1 MELLRPYYLL
11 LLPMVAL
18 VWWQLKRRCPKQS
31 LQQLIAPHLSKQLV
45 TGDTA
50 SQQGVNIIA
59 TLLVIAVIALSGP
72 SFRSHEVP
80 IKQISPARVIVMDM
94 SANMLATDLKPNRL
108 TQARFKALDLVKQR
122 TEGEQALIAYA
133 GDAFTISP
141 LTSDAGNLLNLIP
154 NLAPN
159 IMPAMGNNPL
169 SGLDLG
175 IELLTNSG
183 YQHGDIIFISG
194 GFSASQVEQMQ
205 SRLKG
210 QPWRISVLATGTAKG
225 APISLANGDL
235 LKDEQGNIVVAQLDA
250 PAMQQL
256 ARASGGIY
264 VPLSASKRDIE
275 LLNNIELLDAQI
287 SRTDGLEQQQTNQAV
302 DDGYWLMFLILPFFL
317 LAFRR
322 GQLAS
327 FILVGMLTIPQPS
340 QASWWQN
347 SQKQAYDAFEQQ
359 NYEQAAQQF
368 DAPLWQGSA
377 LYKAQD
383 YQGAAEAFKQ
393 VKTAEGFYNLG
404 NALAMQQ
411 EFEGAIAAYD
421 QALKLAPNLK
431 SAKDNKAKIEEL
443 LKQQQQQNQN
453 QDQQQDNQQSD
464 QQNKQQQNKEQQD
477 KEQEQQSQGQQSQ
490 DDKSQ
495 QESQEQQ
502 SSEQSQQNQSEQN
515 SEAQNTQNQA
525 AKNAESQRDQQQDDN
540 AQQQDQ
546 SQQNDQAQT
555 EPSPVPSSQQGSVA
569 SPEPSDE
576 QQSAQQA
583 ISQAI
588 EGDAEPE
595 EEGPEMPYLLQQ
607 MPDDPAILL
616 RNKMRLE
623 YQKRQRENR

>member
-1 MELLRPYYLL
+1 MELLRPYYLF

-50 SQQGVNIIA
+50 SQQGVNLIA

-194 GFSASQVEQMQ
+194 GFSASQAEQMQ

-235 LKDEQGNIVVAQLDA
+235 LKDAQGNIVVAQLDA

-275 LLNNIELLDAQI
+275 LLNNIELLDAQL
-287 SRTDGLEQQQTNQAV
+287 SRTDSQEQQQTNQAV

-327 FILVGMLTIPQPS
+327 IILVGILTVPQPS

-368 DAPLWQGSA
+368 DDPLWQGST

-393 VKTAEGFYNLG
+393 VETAEGFYNLG

-411 EFEGAIAAYD
+411 DFKGAIAAYD
-421 QALKLAPNLK
+421 QALKLAPNLQP
-431 SAKDNKAKIEEL
+431 AKDNKAKIEEL
-443 LKQQQQQNQN
+443 LKPQEQQN
-453 QDQQQDNQQSD
+453 QDQQNNQQS
-464 QQNKQQQNKEQQD
+464 EQQD
-477 KEQEQQSQGQQSQ
+477 KEQQGQDQQSQEQQSQSDQSQ
-490 DDKSQ
+490 QPSED
-495 QESQEQQ
+495 QQ

-525 AKNAESQRDQQQDDN
+525 AKNAENQRDQQQDEN
-540 AQQQDQ
+540 AQRQDQ
-546 SQQNDQAQT
+546 SQQNEQAQT

-588 EGDAEPE
+588 EGEAEPE